1 MTSAVK
7 KIKPGKEWRWTFLQA
22 VQAFLNTFSAKMIIV
37 QRHEGDKEMSCM
49 AIWRKNIPG
58 NGNIKCKDP
67 ESSTC
72 LDFWRKT
79 KETSVT

>member
-58 NGNIKCKDP
+58 NGNIKCKTLSQVHAWLFGERRRRP
-67 ESSTC
+67 
-72 LDFWRKT
+72 
-79 KETSVT
+79 V